1 MEADGSNG
9 WRPAMAHGADETRP
23 IWDLAAA
30 PAEGFGLLGGDLR
43 TEICVVGAGMAG
55 LSVAYHLARA
65 GRQVVVVE
73 AGPGPGVGETNR
85 STAHVTSAVDDGF
98 VELGRLFG
106 AEGVRLVA
114 ESHAAAVNSVEGIVA
129 DEGIACH
136 FRRVDGWLFNPPT
149 GTGVDL
155 EAEARAASRAGLDAS
170 MDLRAPLAGFH
181 TGPAIRF
188 AGQARMDPHAY
199 AAGLARA
206 AMGHGALLF
215 ANAPVASVEGGHPA
229 RVSTVQGWHVLA
241 DAVVVA
247 TNVPINDKVAIH
259 GKLAPMRTY
268 AVALEVTGEADADAL
283 YWDTLTPYHYA
294 RFGEVDGIRV
304 LIVGGEDHRVGHP
317 AHGAERWARLED
329 WARTRFAGL
338 GPVRARWSGQIME
351 PADRI
356 AFIGRN
362 PMDHNNVFVAAGDS
376 GNGITHGA
384 IAGMLIADLVLGR
397 PNPWARLYDPSRV
410 TLKAAQ
416 SYADTN
422 LHVAEHYAEWLTGGD
437 VEDMAQIPPDSGAVL
452 REGLTKVAV
461 YRDAAGAVHKRSAVC
476 SHLKCIVAWND
487 AEHSWDCACHGS
499 RFDPFGRVLNG
510 PAGAP
515 LPPVDE

>member
-1 MEADGSNG
+1 
-9 WRPAMAHGADETRP
+9 MAHTADETSP
-23 IWDLAAA
+23 VWELGA
-30 PAEGFGLLGGDLR
+30 PHVAPYVESFSLLGADLR

-85 STAHVTSAVDDGF
+85 STAHVVSAVDDRF
-98 VELGRLFG
+98 TELSRLFG
-106 AEGVRLVA
+106 ADGARLVA
-114 ESHAAAVNSVEGIVA
+114 ESHAAAVNSIERIIA
-129 DEGIACH
+129 DEAIECD
-136 FRRVDGWLFNPPT
+136 FRRLDGWLFNPPSGST
-149 GTGVDL
+149 MDL
-155 EAEARAASRAGLDAS
+155 EAECRAATRAGLDAS
-170 MDLRAPLAGFH
+170 MQPRAPLAGFH

-188 AGQARMDPHAY
+188 AHQARMNPRAY
-199 AAGLARA
+199 AAGLAQA
-206 AMGHGALLF
+206 ASRHGARLF
-215 ANAPVASVEGGHPA
+215 GNAPVTSVEGGHPA
-229 RVSTVQGWHVLA
+229 RVSTAQGWHVLA

-247 TNVPINDKVAIH
+247 TNVPINDLVAIH

-268 AVALEVTGEADADAL
+268 VVALDVTGEADVDADAL
-283 YWDTLTPYHYA
+283 YWDTLDPYHYA
-294 RFGEVDGIRV
+294 RFGVVEGARV

-317 AHGAERWARLED
+317 AHGTERWTRLEE
-329 WARTRFAGL
+329 WARARFAGL
-338 GPVRARWSGQIME
+338 GAVRARWSGQIME
-351 PADRI
+351 PADLV

-362 PMDHNNVFVAAGDS
+362 PMDENNVFVAAGDS

-384 IAGMLIADLVLGR
+384 IAGLLISDLVLGR
-397 PNPWARLYDPSRV
+397 SNPWAKLYDPSRV

-437 VEDMAQIPPDSGAVL
+437 VEDVGQIPPDSGAVV

-461 YRDAAGAVHKRSAVC
+461 YRDLAGVVHKRSAVC

-487 AEHSWDCACHGS
+487 AERTWDCACHGS
-499 RFDPFGRVLNG
+499 RFDHFGRVLNG

-515 LPPVDE
+515 LPAVED

>member
-1 MEADGSNG
+1 MDS
-9 WRPAMAHGADETRP
+9 
-23 IWDLAAA
+23 DLG

-73 AGPGPGVGETNR
+73 AGPGPGMGETNR

-98 VELGRLFG
+98 IELSRLFG
-106 AEGVRLVA
+106 ADGARLVA
-114 ESHAAAVNSVEGIVA
+114 ESHAAAVNSIEQIIA
-129 DEGIACH
+129 DEGIACD
-136 FRRVDGWLFNPPT
+136 FCRLDGWLFNPSS
-149 GTGVDL
+149 GAARDL
-155 EAEARAASRAGLDAS
+155 EAEARAASRAGLDAA
-170 MDLRAPLAGFH
+170 MKARAPLAGFD

-188 AGQARMDPHAY
+188 AHQARLNPHAY
-199 AAGLARA
+199 MAGLAQA
-206 AMGHGALLF
+206 AARYGARLF
-215 ANAPVASVEGGHPA
+215 GNAQAASVEGGHPA
-229 RVSTVQGWHVLA
+229 RVSTAQGWHVLA

-247 TNVPINDKVAIH
+247 TNVPINDLFAIH

-268 AVALEVTGEADADAL
+268 AVALDVTGEADTDAL
-283 YWDTLTPYHYA
+283 YWDTLDPYHYA
-294 RFGEVDGIRV
+294 RFGVAGDGARV
-304 LIVGGEDHRVGHP
+304 LIVGGEDHRVGLP
-317 AHGAERWARLED
+317 AHGDQRWARLEG
-329 WARTRFAGL
+329 WARARFAGL

-362 PMDHNNVFVAAGDS
+362 PMDANNVFVAAGDS

-384 IAGMLIADLVLGR
+384 MAGLLITDLVLGR
-397 PNPWARLYDPSRV
+397 FNPWAKLYDPSRV

-437 VEDMAQIPPDSGAVL
+437 VEDVAQIPPDSGAVL

-461 YRDAAGAVHKRSAVC
+461 YRDLAGVVHKRSAVC

-487 AEHSWDCACHGS
+487 AERTWDCACHGS
-499 RFDPFGRVLNG
+499 RFDRFGRVLNG

-515 LPPVDE
+515 LPPVEE